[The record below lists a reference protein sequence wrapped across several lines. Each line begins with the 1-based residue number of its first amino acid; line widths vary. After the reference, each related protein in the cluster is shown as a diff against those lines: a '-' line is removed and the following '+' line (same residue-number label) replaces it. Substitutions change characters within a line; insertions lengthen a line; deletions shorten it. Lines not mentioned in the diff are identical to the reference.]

1 MTLPKPEPVSLNDDD
16 VTALLLAH
24 HGMMRAA
31 TPEESCHV
39 MDPGGLQDAGAR
51 MFGIRFEGEL
61 LGVGALVEIADG
73 HGEVKS
79 MHTASVARGR
89 GIGRDVLRHLVKVA
103 RGAGMTRLSLETGS
117 AEMFFAARQL
127 YLSEGF
133 ELCPPFGDYALDPL
147 SVFMTR
153 QL

>member
-1 MTLPKPEPVSLNDDD
+1 MTLPAPQPVSLNDDD

-39 MDPGGLQDAGAR
+39 MDPSGLQHAGAQ
-51 MFGIRFEGEL
+51 MFGVRLEGKL
-61 LGVGALVEIADG
+61 LGVGALVEIGDG

-79 MHTASVARGR
+79 MHTASAARGR
-89 GIGRDVLRHLVKVA
+89 GVGRDVLRHLVEVA
-103 RGAGMTRLSLETGS
+103 RGTGITRLSLETG
-117 AEMFFAARQL
+117 AEEMFFAARQL

-133 ELCPPFGDYALDPL
+133 ELCPPFGDYTLDPL